1 MLGFIKAFLGLGYSK
16 KKIVNVIRIE
26 SDEFEICKPKLVNT
40 RNHMF
45 GEKNRLVHF
54 TGDKYFTMDL

>member
-1 MLGFIKAFLGLGYSK
+1 MFASIKAFLGLGYSK

-40 RNHMF
+40 RKYLF
-45 GEKNRLVHF
+45 GEKNRLVHYRED
-54 TGDKYFTMDL
+54 GYFTVDL

>member
-40 RNHMF
+40 RKYVF
-45 GEKNRLVHF
+45 GEKNRLVHYRED
-54 TGDKYFTMDL
+54 GYFTMDL